1 MINHIQAYHVAN
13 SGLFDKLNSYDD
25 LNKAIV
31 AYGKNGK
38 QGSQEERLGAAF
50 EVFSEFFLARFG
62 TEVHA
67 GVNELKDTSS
77 NKFEVGADFRFK
89 DALGR
94 NGIVQCKYRSNPSY
108 EFRIDELTTAITT
121 ARNAVIK
128 MPANLILFTNV
139 NGTNTFHFTYANH
152 TDQWSVFNRPSQES
166 FILCDPDFWT
176 DFCAAMHIS
185 KLRPVCSV
193 APTMRKHQQDMFDE
207 CEKILDSNEE
217 HRGNE
222 IAACGAGKTLV
233 QYNLIRRS
241 FKHRGHKIQII
252 VAPTIALLQQHE
264 EIYSEYGLFLNDG
277 IRRINWRTGD
287 DYKAESITES
297 VKTTSPSDLK
307 GALESWKGDQ
317 VLILSTYASIE
328 NLLTSL
334 KNLGFA
340 PDVTVYDE
348 FHNLV
353 SQAQSRYDWLLA
365 LPRKNLFFSASEKYG
380 NIVSSANEALFGRKL
395 IDVDYQ
401 TLRDVGILV
410 PKINIKVIR
419 ESDIATASVRLAPAM
434 KQNAARNG
442 FDLKVA
448 LEEAAV
454 NIIAMNDL
462 VKSGDYS
469 NILVFSQ
476 SIPVCIFLAGNK
488 LFEAELPKDTLVVSV
503 SAATPQLVRKQ
514 TFDKIKA
521 SNQSMCLQHSVV
533 KEGIDIT
540 AFNAIVIH
548 RGMNAIALQQG
559 LGRAIRSN
567 PIDTKK
573 LESGEISLDSPDGW
587 LKYSATVY
595 LAVDDD
601 NKAYLEDL
609 LEKLSAAG
617 LTVGDIQWQDITEE
631 RCGVSPEDTSRMSPI
646 EGNPEFTRETLQEQM
661 KRYEIER
668 KHRESV
674 EALKKIPIGIFLKN
688 LFNKRKQNLA

>member
-1 MINHIQAYHVAN
+1 MLKHIQAYHVAN
-13 SGLFDKLNSYDD
+13 SGLFDKPKSYDD
-25 LNKAIV
+25 LNKAIA
-31 AYGKNGK
+31 AYGKNGT
-38 QGSQEERLGAAF
+38 QGTQEERLGAAF
-50 EVFSEFFLARFG
+50 EVFSEFFLTQFG
-62 TEVHA
+62 TDAHV

-77 NKFEVGADFRFK
+77 NKFEVGADFLFK
-89 DALGR
+89 NNSGLD
-94 NGIVQCKYRSNPSY
+94 GIVQCKFRSNPTHKFKEVELSSAVLIA
-108 EFRIDELTTAITT
+108 FRTRIL
-121 ARNAVIK
+121 
-128 MPANLILFTNV
+128 MPVNLILLTNV
-139 NGTNTFHFTYANH
+139 ETEDLFHFSY
-152 TDQWSVFNRPSQES
+152 TDSLKEWRVFNRPMQEQ
-166 FILCDPDFWT
+166 FILRNPSFWT
-176 DFCAAMHIS
+176 DFGGEMHIS
-185 KLRPVCSV
+185 KLLPVCSV

-217 HRGNE
+217 HRGKL

-233 QYNLIRRS
+233 QYNSVHDS
-241 FKHRGHKIQII
+241 FKHRGYKIQTI
-252 VAPTIALLQQHE
+252 VAPTIALLQQHRE
-264 EIYSEYGLFLNDG
+264 TYSEYGLFLNDG
-277 IRRINWRTGD
+277 IKLINWRTGD
-287 DYKAESITES
+287 DHKAESITES
-297 VKTTSPSDLK
+297 VTTTSPSDLK
-307 GALESWKGDQ
+307 GALEKWKGDQ

-334 KNLGFA
+334 KFLGFA

-365 LPRKNLFFSASEKYG
+365 LPGKNLFFSASEKYG

-401 TLRDVGILV
+401 TLRNVGILV

-419 ESDIATASVRLAPAM
+419 ESDTAAVSVHLESAM
-434 KQNAARNG
+434 KQSAARNG
-442 FDLKVA
+442 FELKIA

-462 VKSGDYS
+462 AKSGDYS
-469 NILVFSQ
+469 NILAFSQ
-476 SIPVCIFLAGNK
+476 SIPVCNFLADNESFK
-488 LFEAELPKDTLVVSV
+488 AELPKNTLVAAV
-503 SAATPQLVRKQ
+503 SAATSQMIRKQ
-514 TFDKIKA
+514 IFNNIKDSTLA
-521 SNQSMCLQHSVV
+521 ITLQHSVV

-540 AFNAIVIH
+540 GINGLAIH
-548 RGMNAIALQQG
+548 RGMNLISLQQG
-559 LGRAIRSN
+559 LGRAIRAN

-601 NKAYLEDL
+601 NEAYLVDL
-609 LEKLSAAG
+609 LEKLSDIG
-617 LTVGDIQWQDITEE
+617 LTVGDIHYQEITEE
-631 RCGVSPEDTSRMSPI
+631 RCGVEPEDTSWMTSI

-674 EALKKIPIGIFLKN
+674 EALNQIPDEIFLKN
-688 LFNKRKQNLA
+688 LFN

>member
-1 MINHIQAYHVAN
+1 MINHIQAYPVAN
-13 SGLFDKLNSYDD
+13 SGLFDNLNSYDD
-25 LNKAIV
+25 FNEAIE

-38 QGSQEERLGAAF
+38 NGNEKERLGAAF

-62 TEVHA
+62 PDPHI
-67 GVNELKDTSS
+67 GVNELKGTSS

-94 NGIVQCKYRSNPSY
+94 DGIVQCKYRSNHFHQFKEAELAAAVLEAFRKHVQMPSG
-108 EFRIDELTTAITT
+108 L
-121 ARNAVIK
+121 V
-128 MPANLILFTNV
+128 LFTNLLTV
-139 NGTNTFHFTYANH
+139 DPFHFSYPRGKEEFRYFGR
-152 TDQWSVFNRPSQES
+152 SMQES
-166 FILCDPDFWT
+166 FILRDPAFWT
-176 DFCAAMHIS
+176 DFGAEMHIS
-185 KLRPVCSV
+185 KLLPVCSV
-193 APTMRKHQQDMFDE
+193 APTMRKHQQDAFDE

-217 HRGNE
+217 HRGKP
-222 IAACGAGKTLV
+222 IMTCGAGKTLV

-252 VAPTIALLQQHE
+252 VAPTIALIQQHE
-264 EIYSEYGLFLNDG
+264 ETYSGYGLFLNDG

-307 GALESWKGDQ
+307 GALELWKGDQ

-365 LPRKNLFFSASEKYG
+365 LPGKNLFFSASEKYG

-401 TLRDVGILV
+401 TLRDIGILV

-419 ESDIATASVRLAPAM
+419 ESDIATASARLAPAM

-448 LEEAAV
+448 YEEAAV

-476 SIPVCIFLAGNK
+476 SIPVCIFLAGNE

-559 LGRAIRSN
+559 LGRAIRAN

-631 RCGVSPEDTSRMSPI
+631 RCGVSPEDTSWMSPI
-646 EGNPEFTRETLQEQM
+646 EDNPEFTRETLQEQM
-661 KRYEIER
+661 ERYEIER
-668 KHRESV
+668 KHRAAV
-674 EALKKIPIGIFLKN
+674 EALSRVPDEEFFGN
-688 LFNKRKQNLA
+688 VFN

>member
-1 MINHIQAYHVAN
+1 MLKHIQAYHVAN
-13 SGLFDKLNSYDD
+13 SGLFDKPKSYDD

-31 AYGKNGK
+31 AYGETGA
-38 QGSQEERLGAAF
+38 QGTQDERLGAAF
-50 EVFSEFFLARFG
+50 EVFSEFFLTQFG
-62 TEVHA
+62 TDAHV

-77 NKFEVGADFRFK
+77 NKFEVGADFLFK
-89 DALGR
+89 DNGGLD
-94 NGIVQCKYRSNPSY
+94 GIVQCKFRSDPTYKFKQGELSSAILAAYRSEILKP
-108 EFRIDELTTAITT
+108 
-121 ARNAVIK
+121 K
-128 MPANLILFTNV
+128 NLILFTNV
-139 NGTNTFHFTYANH
+139 ETKDPFHFSY
-152 TDQWSVFNRPSQES
+152 TDSLKEWRVFNRPTQES
-166 FILCDPDFWT
+166 FIRRNPSFWT
-176 DFCAAMHIS
+176 DFCAEMHIS
-185 KLRPVCSV
+185 KLLPVCSV

-207 CEKILDSNEE
+207 CEKILDSSEE
-217 HRGNE
+217 HRGKP
-222 IAACGAGKTLV
+222 IGACGAGKTLV
-233 QYNLIRRS
+233 QYNIIRRS

-264 EIYSEYGLFLNDG
+264 ETYSEYGLFLNDG

-297 VKTTSPSDLK
+297 VTTTSPSDLK
-307 GALESWKGDQ
+307 GALESWKSDQ

-365 LPRKNLFFSASEKYG
+365 LPGKNLFFSASEKYG

-401 TLRDVGILV
+401 TLRNVGILV

-448 LEEAAV
+448 YEEAAV

-559 LGRAIRSN
+559 LGRAIRAN

-617 LTVGDIQWQDITEE
+617 LTVGDIQLQDITEE
-631 RCGVSPEDTSRMSPI
+631 RCGVSPEDTSWMSPI
-646 EGNPEFTRETLQEQM
+646 EDNPEFTRETLQEQM
-661 KRYEIER
+661 ERYEIER
-668 KHRESV
+668 KHRAAV
-674 EALKKIPIGIFLKN
+674 EALSRVPDEEFFRN
-688 LFNKRKQNLA
+688 LFN